1 MNATLLYRLSSALLV
16 IFAAANTA
24 WLLYFWH
31 LEKGMTPVHFP
42 FGHSNLSYA
51 QVIFALELFCSFCV
65 LFAAYLTW
73 HLGTLART
81 APQAI
86 GALGWILLAYQA
98 VGAFVALF
106 YLSGFAF
113 MVSAVTAICTAAA
126 TSQVDPTPRVSTVA
140 NRQTH
145 E

>member
-1 MNATLLYRLSSALLV
+1 MKATLLYRISSALLV
-16 IFAAANTA
+16 IFAAANAA

-31 LEKGMTPVHFP
+31 IEQGMNPVHFP
-42 FGHSNLSYA
+42 FGHSGLSYA
-51 QVIFALELFCSFCV
+51 QVILALELFCSFCV
-65 LFAAYLTW
+65 LFAAYLAW

-113 MVSAVTAICTAAA
+113 MVSVATAICTAAA
-126 TSQVDPTPRVSTVA
+126 TSLVDRTPEASA
-140 NRQTH
+140 GQAQ